1 MKALQVR
8 LNISYIQ
15 DWLRTN
21 DLTPFRA
28 PDFDF
33 NDPKYPDS
41 IVHEKISLK
50 NVARFGN
57 NPKDPMDATF
67 YYSSLYKIGQ
77 HHLQP
82 VVELLEWLQ
91 IMTGLKHDLTS
102 FKETVNNFQT
112 LNSTQILKS
121 VKNYNYE
128 VDESKFSSQLKSDLK
143 KHPFDAKQPL
153 FYTSLNKD
161 FINTGQVFPV
171 TLPNLIELL
180 HQYGGDLKE
189 YDLKKLKLYQP
200 NLPIEIEDDLDD
212 LYDRYGKE
220 GENYGDDDANDTFQ
234 NSDDDGDDVV
244 TKVGGTSSESPIP
257 APEVNAFTRDVENR
271 EYFSSI
277 AVPSGIAQKTWVRGI
292 GTQEDNV
299 NPWA

>member
-1 MKALQVR
+1 
-8 LNISYIQ
+8 
-15 DWLRTN
+15 
-21 DLTPFRA
+21 
-28 PDFDF
+28 
-33 NDPKYPDS
+33 
-41 IVHEKISLK
+41 
-50 NVARFGN
+50 
-57 NPKDPMDATF
+57 MDATF

-102 FKETVNNFQT
+102 FKETVNNFHT

-153 FYTSLNKD
+153 FYTSLSKD

-189 YDLKKLKLYQP
+189 YDLKRLKLYQP

-212 LYDRYGKE
+212 LYDKYGKE
-220 GENYGDDDANDTFQ
+220 GENYDDANDTFHDS
-234 NSDDDGDDVV
+234 SDDEE
-244 TKVGGTSSESPIP
+244 TQVGPGAESRIP
-257 APEVNAFTRDVENR
+257 APEVNAFTRDAETR

-277 AVPSGIAQKTWVRGI
+277 AVPSGIAQKTWARGI